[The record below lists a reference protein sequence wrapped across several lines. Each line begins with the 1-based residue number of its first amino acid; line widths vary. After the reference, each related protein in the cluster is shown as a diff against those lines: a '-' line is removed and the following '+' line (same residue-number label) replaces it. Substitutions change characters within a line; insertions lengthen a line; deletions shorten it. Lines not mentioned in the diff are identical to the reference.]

1 MSWHEVWHV
10 GVLGSTLFAA
20 AGVVTLVLA
29 PLIFDDPPPG
39 LIKARPLIL
48 GLVTLAALL
57 LALEWL
63 GVHGG

>member
-20 AGVVTLVLA
+20 AGIVTLLLA
-29 PLIFDDPPPG
+29 PLIFDETPPG
-39 LIKARPLIL
+39 LVKARPLIL
-48 GLVTLAALL
+48 VLVALAGLL

>member
-1 MSWHEVWHV
+1 MA
-10 GVLGSTLFAA
+10 VLGSTLFAA

-29 PLIFDDPPPG
+29 PLIFDETPPG
-39 LIKARPLIL
+39 LAKARPLIL
-48 GLVTLAALL
+48 ALTALAVLL

>member
-10 GVLGSTLFAA
+10 AVLGSTLFAA
-20 AGVVTLVLA
+20 AGIVTLVLA
-29 PLIFDDPPPG
+29 PLIFDDTPPG
-39 LIKARPLIL
+39 LKRARPLIL
-48 GLVTLAALL
+48 ALVTLAALL